1 MNTNQF
7 SGLGSGGPA
16 QAFTWLLNLS
26 TVAGLIAWATL
37 SFCYI
42 RFHAAM
48 KAQGVSRDSLP
59 WKGPLQPYAAWVGFI
74 GSTIIT
80 LVAGFPVFLKGN
92 WNASDFVASYIGI
105 PIFILPIIGWKLWH
119 RTKVRFCREILIVEL
134 VANSVFYSINA
145 LPPLISGQAVSKTE
159 RSRLIGTRATPSG
172 GGSST
177 GSCKSPETCI

>member
-1 MNTNQF
+1 MLLILTTT
-7 SGLGSGGPA
+7 GLGTGGAA

-48 KAQGVSRDSLP
+48 KAQGVSRDTLP
-59 WKGPLQPYAAWVGFI
+59 WKAPLQPYAAWFGFI

-92 WNASDFVASYIGI
+92 WNTSDFVASYVGI
-105 PIFILPIIGWKLWH
+105 PIFIVPILVWKFWNQ
-119 RTKVRFCREILIVEL
+119 TKVRIITFPHSHWRRKANFLQFKRASNIDLWSGRLQDGEIPPQKPPSNTIWGRFVDWL
-134 VANSVFYSINA
+134 V
-145 LPPLISGQAVSKTE
+145 
-159 RSRLIGTRATPSG
+159 
-172 GGSST
+172 
-177 GSCKSPETCI
+177 